1 MRSFVAASLSLRCRL
16 LVTKR
21 LTSFDFYVD
30 YIDTNGERLF
40 ELACERDLE
49 GIVAKHRH
57 SRYIVE
63 DGNPTWMKI
72 RNPRYSQ
79 MVGRDELFERR
90 YEAAA
95 LQRLDGACATRRV
108 PPQGDDWVPGT
119 GLLALRRLYYEL
131 NDFVAVLR

>member
-1 MRSFVAASLSLRCRL
+1 M
-16 LVTKR
+16 TKR

-90 YEAAA
+90 YEAEGAPEIGWDVCN
-95 LQRLDGACATRRV
+95 QACAAAR
-108 PPQGDDWVPGT
+108 G
-119 GLLALRRLYYEL
+119 
-131 NDFVAVLR
+131 